1 MRERIEL
8 STGFTASVD
17 IKLSVGDIA
26 ETITVSGASPVVD
39 IQNVEQRAV
48 MDREII
54 DSIPS
59 GKSISSYGL
68 LVPGMTG
75 AQAFGSSLAQD
86 AGGLSAQIMQRMSI
100 HGGNSEDQ
108 MVNINGMDVA
118 EPHTRCPDGLPV
130 SERQRGTQRYS
141 GEPS

>member
-1 MRERIEL
+1 
-8 STGFTASVD
+8 
-17 IKLSVGDIA
+17 
-26 ETITVSGASPVVD
+26 
-39 IQNVEQRAV
+39 
-48 MDREII
+48 
-54 DSIPS
+54 
-59 GKSISSYGL
+59 
-68 LVPGMTG
+68 MTG
-75 AQAFGSSLAQD
+75 AQAFGSSRAQD

-130 SERQRGTQRYS
+130 PQRQRGTQRYS

>member
-1 MRERIEL
+1 MREGIEL

-48 MDREII
+48 MDREMI

-68 LVPGMTG
+68 LVPGMT
-75 AQAFGSSLAQD
+75 
-86 AGGLSAQIMQRMSI
+86 
-100 HGGNSEDQ
+100 
-108 MVNINGMDVA
+108 VA

-130 SERQRGTQRYS
+130 PQRQRGTQRYS
-141 GEPS
+141 GGPS